1 MALSTNAHNTYDEP
15 ISTGGNREDLSDVL
29 WDVSPTETPLLTM
42 MGKNKA
48 TGTNHEWL
56 TDELEDA
63 ASNAQLE
70 GNDASVAAAA
80 DRSRLGNYT
89 QIMSKYA
96 SVTGTQELVLKGGGI
111 KSEMA
116 YQLAR
121 RMKAMKRDG
130 EYAMI
135 GASNAKVAGST
146 TVAREMGSL
155 DAYLVTNNQVV
166 SPSTDPTGDG
176 SDVSDFAGTDRALTE
191 TIFTGGLEDIFS
203 NSGGNESLNALVSAA
218 HKGTI
223 STFTASSTRYVTT
236 NDKELVAS
244 IDVYVGDFHTVRII
258 PDRFI
263 ASDRLFIIDPE
274 YVKCSE
280 LRKMHSF
287 DLARLGDSRRKQ
299 IVWEWTLEV
308 CDERAHCLIG
318 DLT

>member
-1 MALSTNAHNTYDEP
+1 
-15 ISTGGNREDLSDVL
+15 
-29 WDVSPTETPLLTM
+29 
-42 MGKNKA
+42 
-48 TGTNHEWL
+48 
-56 TDELEDA
+56 
-63 ASNAQLE
+63 
-70 GNDASVAAAA
+70 
-80 DRSRLGNYT
+80 
-89 QIMSKYA
+89 
-96 SVTGTQELVLKGGGI
+96 
-111 KSEMA
+111 MA

-121 RMKAMKRDG
+121 RMKEIKRDA

-135 GASNAKVAGST
+135 GASNIKVGGST

-176 SDVSDFAGTDRALTE
+176 TDVSDFAGTDRALTE
-191 TIFTGGLEDIFS
+191 TIFAGGLQDIFT
-203 NSGGNESLNALVSAA
+203 NSGGNSELKALVSAA

-263 ASDRLFIIDPE
+263 AAGRLFIIDPE
-274 YVKCSE
+274 YIKCSE

-287 DLARLGDSRRKQ
+287 DLAKLGDSMRKQ

-308 CDERAHCLIG
+308 CDERAHCMIA